1 MPLKQLF
8 WETFPEIR
16 EFFYELAALDRYE
29 YPYLSMNMFADLCFD
44 KGEGYLKAITKPPPP
59 ESDSKLKKMIKAT
72 ARRGSKERRQSTLIS
87 TV

>member
-44 KGEGYLKAITKPPPP
+44 IGQGYLKAITKPPPAK
-59 ESDSKLKKMIKAT
+59 SDSKLKNMIRAT
-72 ARRGSKERRQSTLIS
+72 TRKGSKERRQSSLIS
-87 TV
+87 NV